1 MSYALLWI
9 ENVAAAL
16 LFVALIVACASR
28 LAKRRYRMLCALL
41 AVALVLVIYGLP
53 TGAAM
58 LLKFVLSIQYSPFY
72 YWLSMLIVCL
82 FGAVYVVRRGLR
94 RGGESDTP
102 NGRAWPRL
110 KLVVAFGI
118 AAALSVMTFW
128 NMDLAVQVQMSAL
141 RAEAGALALSVAP
154 ARVPDRL
161 NAALV
166 YEQALEVMLPQDEVP
181 EALRGLRARWWREE
195 GPHLAT
201 ESAELQI
208 FRQQQ
213 ERALVLL
220 RRAAAMS
227 DCFFDEAH
235 DRFNI
240 SMVLPGLGRPRRA
253 ARLLAWNA
261 RYEATHGRLAA
272 ALRDVADVYRVAEHS
287 ERDPMLIS
295 VLATI
300 SIDTL
305 ATRTLEAVLASAE
318 PTAEDLTAIRIET
331 SFSAQRSL
339 QRAFRGEEAFGLSFY
354 GALARNEMLGSP
366 AIFGT
371 NLPISRVNVAPY
383 RVFMMSQDVAAY
395 RNFMAK
401 MRHFAGQPYYQ
412 VQPAVLAYEA
422 SLADNSPG
430 LLTRIIVPVLS
441 AANKAVVEGDALH
454 RLAMLGLAMARY
466 YAEHKKYP
474 DRLEDLV
481 PDYIAAVPVDPFDG
495 KPIKMRV
502 AEDRIVLYSIG
513 RDMTDD
519 QGTERDN
526 TVLTGDVT
534 FSLRR
539 WGRSD

>member
-9 ENVAAAL
+9 ESVATAL
-16 LFVALIVACASR
+16 LFVALIVACTSR
-28 LAKRRYRMLCALL
+28 LVRRRHRMLWSVL
-41 AVALVLVIYGLP
+41 AVAFVMLIYALP

-58 LLKFVLSIQYSPFY
+58 LLKFVLNIQYSPFY
-72 YWLSMLIVCL
+72 YWLSLLIVCL
-82 FGAVYVVRRGLR
+82 LGAGYIVRRGLR
-94 RGGESDTP
+94 RNGDTDTP
-102 NGRAWPRL
+102 SGRAWPRL

-118 AAALSVMTFW
+118 AAALCVMTFW
-128 NMDLAVQVQMSAL
+128 NMDLAVQIQMSAL

-166 YEQALEVMLPQDEVP
+166 YEQALEVMLPQDGLP
-181 EALRGLRARWWREE
+181 EALQGLRTRWWREQ

-201 ESAELQI
+201 ESSELET
-208 FRQQQ
+208 FLQQQ
-213 ERALVLL
+213 EQALVLL
-220 RRAAAMS
+220 RRAAAMP
-227 DCFFDEAH
+227 DCFFDNGP

-240 SMVLPGLGRPRRA
+240 AVVLPGLGRPRRV

-261 RYEATHGRLAA
+261 RYEATHGRMGA
-272 ALRDVADVYRVAEHS
+272 ALRNVADMYRVAEHS
-287 ERDPMLIS
+287 ESDPMLIS
-295 VLATI
+295 VLVTI
-300 SIDTL
+300 SIDAL
-305 ATRTLEAVLASAE
+305 ATRTLDAVLASAE
-318 PTAEDLTAIRIET
+318 PTAEDLTAIRFET
-331 SFSAQRSL
+331 SFSAQRSM
-339 QRAFRGEEAFGLSFY
+339 QRAFRGEEALGLSFY

-366 AIFGT
+366 ALFGT
-371 NLPISRVNVAPY
+371 SLPVTRVNVAPY

-401 MRHFAGQPYYQ
+401 MRHFAGQPYYK

-430 LLTRIIVPVLS
+430 LLTRIIVPALS
-441 AANKAVVEGDALH
+441 AANKSAVEGDALH

-466 YAEHKKYP
+466 YAEHKEYP
-474 DRLEDLV
+474 DRLQELV
-481 PDYIAAVPVDPFDG
+481 PEYIAAVPVDPFDG
-495 KPIKMRV
+495 KPMKMRI
-502 AEDRIVLYSIG
+502 AERRIVLYSIG

-519 QGTERDN
+519 QGTEREGTRESSD
-526 TVLTGDVT
+526 LT